1 MPKNLQADFE
11 SAQAAID
18 EILSK
23 AETEDRPL
31 TDEEKA
37 TLKGHED
44 SRDAAKREIDERN
57 AVALARKRQQD
68 ASAWATS
75 PQGRVTPAGP
85 PPRQDDP
92 AIRIPAFIS
101 QPRQLAGRLTSFLGP
116 DAADEAYY
124 AGQFYLATL
133 WRNKRAAAWCEAH
146 GLAIEP
152 EAESLTAVEG
162 NDSKGGYLV
171 PNFLAN
177 NIIRLRE
184 TYGVF
189 RQFADVVPM
198 STEVYQVPRETG
210 DVTAYFVGEGVE
222 ITASDSAYDAV
233 TLTARKIGALCKV
246 SSELAEDAM
255 VSMADRITRSIAYSF
270 AKLEDDCGFLGTG
283 ALATYG
289 GITGLITA
297 VGEGSEV
304 AAASGNT
311 AFSTLDLADFE
322 AMIGKL
328 PSYALRDNPRW
339 FISQAG
345 WAASMM
351 RLQDAAGGN
360 TAGNIAGGPSWSN
373 FLGFPV
379 TICPSMNSTLT
390 AQTST
395 EGIAYFGSLRQ
406 AAMLGDRR
414 GITIAS
420 SADRYFELDLIAIR
434 ATERFDINC
443 HNVGNASVAGSLVM
457 LSTPAS

>member
-11 SAQAAID
+11 SAQKAID

-85 PPRQDDP
+85 PPRQDE
-92 AIRIPAFIS
+92 AKVPAF
-101 QPRQLAGRLTSFLGP
+101 LARKHAAATLKAFAGP
-116 DAADEAYY
+116 DAQDEAYY
-124 AGQFYLATL
+124 AGRWL
-133 WRNKRAAAWCEAH
+133 AAACFRHKASALWCEQHQLPLDWHADS
-146 GLAIEP
+146 
-152 EAESLTAVEG
+152 ESLVATEG
-162 NDSKGGYLV
+162 SNVKGGYLV
-171 PNFLAN
+171 PPVFSNA
-177 NIIRLRE
+177 IIRLRD
-184 TYGVF
+184 TYGVM
-189 RQFADVVPM
+189 RQNADIVPM
-198 STEVYQVPRETG
+198 SSDTIQIPRETG

-222 ITASDSAYDAV
+222 ITASDSAYDAI
-233 TLTARKIGALCKV
+233 TLTARKTGALCKV
-246 SSELAEDAM
+246 STELAEDAFA
-255 VSMADRITRSIAYSF
+255 SMADRIATSFGYAF
-270 AKLEDDCGFLGTG
+270 AKQEDDCGFLGTG

-297 VGEGSEV
+297 VGEGSEY

-322 AMIGKL
+322 GMLGML
-328 PSYALRDNPRW
+328 PSYVRDIRW
-339 FISQAG
+339 YVSKPAA
-345 WAASMM
+345 WASMF

-360 TAGNIAGGPSWSN
+360 NQQNIAGGPN
-373 FLGFPV
+373 TATFLGYPV
-379 TICPSMNSTLT
+379 VFVPSMNAVLT

-395 EGIAYFGSLRQ
+395 EGLCYVGDMRQ
-406 AAMLGDRR
+406 AVKFGDRR
-414 GITIAS
+414 TMTIAS
-420 SADRYFELDLIAIR
+420 SVDRYFELDLIGIR
-434 ATERFDINC
+434 CTQRWDLNC
-443 HNVGNASVAGSLVM
+443 ANVGSASAAGSLVM
-457 LSTPAS
+457 LSTPGS